1 MRALVVDDIEF
12 NQMLLVNF
20 LKDIAECDT
29 ARTGKEALE
38 LFRKSLEENR
48 PYTLIFM
55 DIMMP
60 EMDGP
65 ETLKHIRQ
73 LEKNFNLQPGNEAKA
88 IMVTVLSDVKNVT
101 RSYFHG
107 MADAYLTKPVTK
119 DKIIATLKNLHILQD

>member
-20 LKDIAECDT
+20 LKGIAGCDT
-29 ARTGKEALE
+29 ARTGKEAID
-38 LFRKSLEENR
+38 LFRTALQENR
-48 PYTLIFM
+48 PYALIFM

-65 ETLKHIRQ
+65 ETLKNIRQ
-73 LEKNFNLQPGNEAKA
+73 LEKDFNVQPGNEAKA

-107 MADAYLTKPVTK
+107 LADAYLTKPVTK
-119 DKIIATLKNLHILQD
+119 EKIISTLKNLGILQD